1 MNNILF
7 NLAIEPFG
15 TGIGEYYR
23 YVIIY
28 YPADMSK
35 KVI

>member
-15 TGIGEYYR
+15 TEIGEYYNTEEQPNHTCF
-23 YVIIY
+23 V
-28 YPADMSK
+28 SF
-35 KVI
+35 